1 MRRSLAPWCRDG
13 FHPASEICFSSKQNL
28 TMSCAGKETRCFSSQ
43 YPKNTWL
50 CQQEKQERKCP
61 PEHYYVKASVV
72 LSCPTKGF
80 TVDRQR
86 YNLQVKFSHPACT
99 AVHWAPTWDV
109 ACVLQPLCSCSPPL
123 LLNFFSKPSSTTTAE
138 SLQPPWG
145 SALSSMWGSTQSQR
159 MPGCFC
165 QWWEPIGT
173 AQEAF
178 HGVREQPSV
187 TSVWVIWGGKLF
199 THCVHSSHCS
209 EWLWAVWLMRVGMCY
224 YLDKRSSLDCRTGY
238 WAHIFREKGQP

>member
-1 MRRSLAPWCRDG
+1 
-13 FHPASEICFSSKQNL
+13 
-28 TMSCAGKETRCFSSQ
+28 MSCAGKETRCFSSQ
-43 YPKNTWL
+43 YPKNTLL

-86 YNLQVKFSHPACT
+86 YNLQVKFPHPACT
-99 AVHWAPTWDV
+99 AAHWAPPWEV

-159 MPGCFC
+159 MPRCFC
-165 QWWEPIGT
+165 QVVRAHWHSTGGISWCAGA
-173 AQEAF
+173 AQCDISVSDMGRKA
-178 HGVREQPSV
+178 VYPLCTQQPLQ
-187 TSVWVIWGGKLF
+187 WM
-199 THCVHSSHCS
+199 
-209 EWLWAVWLMRVGMCY
+209 AVGSMINESWDVL
-224 YLDKRSSLDCRTGY
+224 LS
-238 WAHIFREKGQP
+238 W

>member
-1 MRRSLAPWCRDG
+1 
-13 FHPASEICFSSKQNL
+13 
-28 TMSCAGKETRCFSSQ
+28 MSCAGKETRCFSSQ
-43 YPKNTWL
+43 YPKNTLL

-99 AVHWAPTWDV
+99 AVHWAPPWEV

-159 MPGCFC
+159 MPRCFSQVVRAHWHSTGGISWC
-165 QWWEPIGT
+165 AGAAQCDISVSDMGRKAVYPLCTQQPLQWM
-173 AQEAF
+173 
-178 HGVREQPSV
+178 
-187 TSVWVIWGGKLF
+187 
-199 THCVHSSHCS
+199 
-209 EWLWAVWLMRVGMCY
+209 AVGSMINESWDVL
-224 YLDKRSSLDCRTGY
+224 LS
-238 WAHIFREKGQP
+238 W

>member
-43 YPKNTWL
+43 YPKNTLL

-145 SALSSMWGSTQSQR
+145 SALSSMWGSTQSQQ

-178 HGVREQPSV
+178 HGVLVCGSSP
-187 TSVWVIWGGKLF
+187 VW
-199 THCVHSSHCS
+199 HQC
-209 EWLWAVWLMRVGMCY
+209 EWYGEESCLPTVYTAATAVNGC
-224 YLDKRSSLDCRTGY
+224 
-238 WAHIFREKGQP
+238 GQYD